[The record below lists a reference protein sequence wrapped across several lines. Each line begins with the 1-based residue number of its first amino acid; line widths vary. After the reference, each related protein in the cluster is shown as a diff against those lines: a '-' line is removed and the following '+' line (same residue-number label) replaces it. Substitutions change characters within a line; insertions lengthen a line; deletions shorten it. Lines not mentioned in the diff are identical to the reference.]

1 MMTMKKIRSQDFDKM
16 LLDSHKVSAVR
27 NNYFGAPVNRKTKS
41 AIPIGDVKIN
51 KILISEEFP

>member
-27 NNYFGAPVNRKTKS
+27 NNYFGAPVN
-41 AIPIGDVKIN
+41 
-51 KILISEEFP
+51 